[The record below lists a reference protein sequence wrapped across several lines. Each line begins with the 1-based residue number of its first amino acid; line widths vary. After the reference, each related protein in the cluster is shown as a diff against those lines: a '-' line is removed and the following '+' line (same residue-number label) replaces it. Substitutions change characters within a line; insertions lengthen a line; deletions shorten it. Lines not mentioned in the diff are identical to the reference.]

1 MGVQG
6 VVLRLRVE
14 NPDEILEIRE
24 SWPYHYYIC
33 AWRVELSGMCSC
45 TQKAITAADAE
56 EAVWVVSGLLRDPE
70 GIRRGMD
77 RLMDEERAAA
87 NRRIPR
93 APPQR
98 GAD

>member
-1 MGVQG
+1 
-6 VVLRLRVE
+6 LRVE
-14 NPDEILEIRE
+14 NPDEILKTRG

-33 AWRVELSGMCSC
+33 ARRVELRGMCSC

-56 EAVWVVSGLLRDPE
+56 EGVWVVSGLLRDPE
-70 GIRRGMD
+70 RIRRGMD